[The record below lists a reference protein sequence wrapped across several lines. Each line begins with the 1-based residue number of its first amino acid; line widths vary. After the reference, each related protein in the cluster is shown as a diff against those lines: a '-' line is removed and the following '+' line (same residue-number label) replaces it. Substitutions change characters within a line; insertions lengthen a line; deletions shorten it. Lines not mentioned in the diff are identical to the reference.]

1 VWQGFAARIG
11 VEGAPRRCGWWKYFG
26 KRSRDEVLDLRNLMV
41 ARRHFARRRAEARA
55 VFAAGLDAAFAI
67 FAS

>member
-1 VWQGFAARIG
+1 
-11 VEGAPRRCGWWKYFG
+11 
-26 KRSRDEVLDLRNLMV
+26 VLDLRNLMV